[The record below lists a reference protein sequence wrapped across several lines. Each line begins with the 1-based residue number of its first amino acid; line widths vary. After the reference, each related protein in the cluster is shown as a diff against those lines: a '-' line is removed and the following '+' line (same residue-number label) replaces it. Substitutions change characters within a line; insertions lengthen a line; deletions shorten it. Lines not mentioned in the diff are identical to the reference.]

1 MTREK
6 FIKKWLGNKDY
17 QYTEQN
23 RDLMRDDL
31 DEMIKQALHQPP
43 VSGSSIVIPKPKL
56 KFEGLD
62 NLSIIGENNIPLSE
76 LFELHLKLEN
86 YLKSRPEAIINER
99 GSIVGFKNYR

>member
-31 DEMIKQALHQPP
+31 DEVINQALRQPP
-43 VSGSSIVIPKPKL
+43 VISSVCVCEPHTFYEWEKDENKCTQCSKPIYEQTDL
-56 KFEGLD
+56 
-62 NLSIIGENNIPLSE
+62 
-76 LFELHLKLEN
+76 
-86 YLKSRPEAIINER
+86 
-99 GSIVGFKNYR
+99 

>member
-31 DEMIKQALHQPP
+31 DEVINQALRQPP
-43 VSGSSIVIPKPKL
+43 VSGEVCDNCGNGKPSICDKCYEIESN
-56 KFEGLD
+56 FRE
-62 NLSIIGENNIPLSE
+62 S
-76 LFELHLKLEN
+76 
-86 YLKSRPEAIINER
+86 Y
-99 GSIVGFKNYR
+99 

>member
-31 DEMIKQALHQPP
+31 DEVINQALRQPP
-43 VSGSSIVIPKPKL
+43 VSGQL
-56 KFEGLD
+56 
-62 NLSIIGENNIPLSE
+62 
-76 LFELHLKLEN
+76 
-86 YLKSRPEAIINER
+86 EAIRNDFCLWYYAQ
-99 GSIVGFKNYR
+99 SQPLYAHKVVDWFASNLH

>member
-31 DEMIKQALHQPP
+31 DEVINQALRQPP
-43 VSGSSIVIPKPKL
+43 VISSVCHFCNGSGKL
-56 KFEGLD
+56 GTLD
-62 NLSIIGENNIPLSE
+62 E
-76 LFELHLKLEN
+76 
-86 YLKSRPEAIINER
+86 
-99 GSIVGFKNYR
+99 YRDCDKCNGTGQTDV

>member
-31 DEMIKQALHQPP
+31 DEVINQALRQPL
-43 VSGSSIVIPKPKL
+43 VISSVCGNRYHFFDIQETGRCEECLKTKKP
-56 KFEGLD
+56 
-62 NLSIIGENNIPLSE
+62 
-76 LFELHLKLEN
+76 
-86 YLKSRPEAIINER
+86 
-99 GSIVGFKNYR
+99 

>member
-31 DEMIKQALHQPP
+31 DKVVNQALRQPL
-43 VSGSSIVIPKPKL
+43 VISSFCHHNGTYTTVTDLNGNEVCCKCKKPL
-56 KFEGLD
+56 A
-62 NLSIIGENNIPLSE
+62 N
-76 LFELHLKLEN
+76 
-86 YLKSRPEAIINER
+86 
-99 GSIVGFKNYR
+99 

>member
-31 DEMIKQALHQPP
+31 DEVINQALRQPL
-43 VSGSSIVIPKPKL
+43 VSGSL
-56 KFEGLD
+56 QD
-62 NLSIIGENNIPLSE
+62 R
-76 LFELHLKLEN
+76 LFELANDFAVAKKGEVAVKLH
-86 YLKSRPEAIINER
+86 
-99 GSIVGFKNYR
+99 SIYNGLQ

>member
-31 DEMIKQALHQPP
+31 DEVINQALRQPP
-43 VSGSSIVIPKPKL
+43 VISSVCDCEPHTFYEWEKDENKCSQCGKPIYEQTDL
-56 KFEGLD
+56 
-62 NLSIIGENNIPLSE
+62 
-76 LFELHLKLEN
+76 
-86 YLKSRPEAIINER
+86 
-99 GSIVGFKNYR
+99 

>member
-31 DEMIKQALHQPP
+31 DEVINQALRQPP
-43 VSGSSIVIPKPKL
+43 VISSVCDHPEEALIRDKPTPYCLACNK
-56 KFEGLD
+56 
-62 NLSIIGENNIPLSE
+62 NIPEQTDL
-76 LFELHLKLEN
+76 
-86 YLKSRPEAIINER
+86 
-99 GSIVGFKNYR
+99 

>member
-1 MTREK
+1 MFKIVESMNEDTK
-6 FIKKWLGNKDY
+6 IKEPQGN
-17 QYTEQN
+17 EV
-23 RDLMRDDL
+23 L
-31 DEMIKQALHQPP
+31 PC

-62 NLSIIGENNIPLSE
+62 NLSIIGENDIPLSE

-86 YLKSRPEAIINER
+86 YLKSRPEAIINES